1 MTSTLTPPGLSL
13 RVPRQGRI
21 PLPIPLT
28 LGEPVFLPPPPPM
41 SMAAAFSSPDLE
53 MLTLDSSS
61 ASSGPTIVPVLEG
74 LSATG
79 SASLISVIEQQAA
92 QTSTASAADQGTASS
107 DQIQPAYV
115 SPTGSADTGLVQTA
129 QQTVV
134 VPDTTQQTTAQ
145 TVEPATQEAVPDV
158 VVPPA
163 DQTPQPAPA
172 DQTPPPPVEVL
183 LAGGFDPEL
192 NLNVSMVFDPN
203 DLSSMNVIAL
213 SMEMDSAYPATATA
227 ELQHLAMKLAGGQSG
242 AIDLDA
248 VRFTEIFA

>member
-1 MTSTLTPPGLSL
+1 MAMASAVSPLMAMASTSS
-13 RVPRQGRI
+13 
-21 PLPIPLT
+21 
-28 LGEPVFLPPPPPM
+28 
-41 SMAAAFSSPDLE
+41 ANPDLE
-53 MLTLDSSS
+53 MMTLDSSS

-74 LSATG
+74 LSAKGT
-79 SASLISVIEQQAA
+79 SSLVSVIEQQAV
-92 QTSTASAADQGTASS
+92 QTSTASATDQGTASS
-107 DQIQPAYV
+107 NQIQPASV
-115 SPTGSADTGLVQTA
+115 SPTDSVDTGLVQTA

-134 VPDTTQQTTAQ
+134 VPDTNIETTAQ
-145 TVEPATQEAVPDV
+145 TVVPATQEAAPDV
-158 VVPPA
+158 VVPPT

-192 NLNVSMVFDPN
+192 NLSASMVFDPS

-213 SMEMDSAYPATATA
+213 SMETDSVNPAAA

>member
-1 MTSTLTPPGLSL
+1 MASSPSAGANPPADPPYFG
-13 RVPRQGRI
+13 Q
-21 PLPIPLT
+21 
-28 LGEPVFLPPPPPM
+28 PVFLQPPPAM
-41 SMAAAFSSPDLE
+41 AMAAAFSSPDLE
-53 MLTLDSSS
+53 MMTS

-79 SASLISVIEQQAA
+79 SASLISVIEQQVA
-92 QTSTASAADQGTASS
+92 QTSTASAADQGTASA
-107 DQIQPAYV
+107 DQTQPA
-115 SPTGSADTGLVQTA
+115 SDSSASSVDTGLVQTA
-129 QQTVV
+129 QQTIV

-145 TVEPATQEAVPDV
+145 TAVPATHEAAPDV
-158 VVPPA
+158 MVPPT
-163 DQTPQPAPA
+163 DQAAEPVPA

-183 LAGGFDPEL
+183 LAGAFDPEL
-192 NLNVSMVFDPN
+192 NLSASMVFDPS

-213 SMEMDSAYPATATA
+213 SMEMESAYPAAA